1 MNKCY
6 LFLCLAAL
14 MSFSSCMDT
23 KYVTKKSTF
32 DHVVSQVREEMATQ
46 GFDLSG
52 TSSETKNDLVVLETS
67 YSKADEYRSELANNF
82 VTRDTYRFTNASGH
96 TMSYTVSYLLR
107 ETRKGEQYVDGV
119 EIAGCEV
126 SDPADY
132 EKMCGPLSPLYQ
144 VNDMEKDQAIKVGN
158 GRKTLY
164 LASGLTLAGL
174 ILLLIGGMAH

>member
-107 ETRKGEQYVDGV
+107 ETRKGEQYSMSMALRLPVVRSVIRRIMKRCAVPYLLSTKSMTWKRIRRLKWEMV
-119 EIAGCEV
+119 ERHFTW
-126 SDPADY
+126 
-132 EKMCGPLSPLYQ
+132 L
-144 VNDMEKDQAIKVGN
+144 QA
-158 GRKTLY
+158 
-164 LASGLTLAGL
+164 
-174 ILLLIGGMAH
+174 